1 MYPDGE
7 TMKQSC
13 VLLCTGG
20 IGSGKSVVVRLFQ
33 ALDIPSYDCDRAAKE
48 LYDRD
53 PQLLAEVAALC
64 GEEVL
69 DAEGRLDRAAL
80 ARKIFGDAA
89 LLAALEDRV
98 HPAVIRDFEKWKEE
112 QESALV
118 VIESAI
124 LLEKPRFAGLMDYT
138 VVVTAPEAVR
148 ITRVMRRDGLSEA
161 QVRQRM
167 AAQWSDEA
175 RLARADFVLEN
186 DNRQALLP
194 AVLEII
200 DKIKRRWK
208 RQI

>member
-1 MYPDGE
+1 
-7 TMKQSC
+7 MKQSC

-148 ITRVMRRDGLSEA
+148 IARVMRRDGLSEA

-186 DNRQALLP
+186 DNRQPLLP

>member
-1 MYPDGE
+1 
-7 TMKQSC
+7 MKQSC

-148 ITRVMRRDGLSEA
+148 IARVMRRDGLSEA

-175 RLARADFVLEN
+175 RLARTDFVLEN
-186 DNRQALLP
+186 DNRQPLLP

>member
-1 MYPDGE
+1 
-7 TMKQSC
+7 MKQSC

-64 GEEVL
+64 GDEVL

-148 ITRVMRRDGLSEA
+148 IARVMRRDGLSEA

-186 DNRQALLP
+186 DNRQPLLP
-194 AVLEII
+194 AILEII

>member
-1 MYPDGE
+1 
-7 TMKQSC
+7 MKRSC

-53 PQLLAEVAALC
+53 PQLLAEVVALC
-64 GEEVL
+64 GEGVL

-148 ITRVMRRDGLSEA
+148 IARVMQRDGLSEA
-161 QVRQRM
+161 QVRQRI
-167 AAQWSDEA
+167 AAQWGDEA
-175 RLARADFVLEN
+175 RLAQADFVLEN
-186 DNRQALLP
+186 DNCQALLP

>member
-1 MYPDGE
+1 
-7 TMKQSC
+7 MKQSC

-138 VVVTAPEAVR
+138 VVVTAPEEVR
-148 ITRVMRRDGLSEA
+148 IARVMRRDGLSEA

-186 DNRQALLP
+186 DNRQPLLP

>member
-1 MYPDGE
+1 
-7 TMKQSC
+7 MKRSC

-53 PQLLAEVAALC
+53 PQLLAEVVALC
-64 GEEVL
+64 GEGVL

-80 ARKIFGDAA
+80 ARKVFGDAA

-124 LLEKPRFAGLMDYT
+124 LLEKPRFAGLIDYT

-148 ITRVMRRDGLSEA
+148 IARVMQRDGLSEA
-161 QVRQRM
+161 QVRQRI
-167 AAQWSDEA
+167 AAQWGDEA
-175 RLARADFVLEN
+175 RLAQADFVLEN

>member
-1 MYPDGE
+1 
-7 TMKQSC
+7 MKQSC

-148 ITRVMRRDGLSEA
+148 IARVMQRDGLSEA

-186 DNRQALLP
+186 DNRQALVP

>member
-1 MYPDGE
+1 
-7 TMKQSC
+7 MKQSC

-124 LLEKPRFAGLMDYT
+124 LLEKLRFAGLMDYT

-148 ITRVMRRDGLSEA
+148 IARVMRRDGLSEA

-186 DNRQALLP
+186 DNRQPLLP

>member
-1 MYPDGE
+1 
-7 TMKQSC
+7 MKQSC

-148 ITRVMRRDGLSEA
+148 IARVMQRDGLSEA

-167 AAQWSDEA
+167 AAQWSNEA

-194 AVLEII
+194 AVLEIL

>member
-1 MYPDGE
+1 
-7 TMKQSC
+7 MKRSC

-53 PQLLAEVAALC
+53 PQLLAEVVALC
-64 GEEVL
+64 GEGVL

-148 ITRVMRRDGLSEA
+148 IARVMQRDGLSEA
-161 QVRQRM
+161 QVRQRI
-167 AAQWSDEA
+167 AAQWGDEA
-175 RLARADFVLEN
+175 RLAQADFVLEN

>member
-1 MYPDGE
+1 
-7 TMKQSC
+7 MKQSC

>member
-1 MYPDGE
+1 
-7 TMKQSC
+7 MKQSC

-148 ITRVMRRDGLSEA
+148 IARVMQRDGLSEA

>member
-1 MYPDGE
+1 
-7 TMKQSC
+7 MKRSC

-53 PQLLAEVAALC
+53 PQLLAEVVALC
-64 GEEVL
+64 GEGVL

-80 ARKIFGDAA
+80 ARKVFGDAA

-148 ITRVMRRDGLSEA
+148 IARVMQRDGLSEA

-167 AAQWSDEA
+167 TAQWSDEA
-175 RLARADFVLEN
+175 RLAQADFVLEN